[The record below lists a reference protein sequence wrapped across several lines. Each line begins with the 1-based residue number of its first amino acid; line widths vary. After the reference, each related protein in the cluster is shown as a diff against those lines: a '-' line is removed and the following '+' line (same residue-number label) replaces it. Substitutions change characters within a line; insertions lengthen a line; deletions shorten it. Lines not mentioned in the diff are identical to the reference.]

1 MSLLLDTVGDSSDSV
16 IYAMDEAY
24 VQLESQNRRS
34 WSPKGVSP
42 ILEKN
47 NPHTGVNIIG
57 ASKIH
62 GSFETFADIYPFGHS
77 ITNVEVRNFFDY
89 ILQINEGKKVYMLMD
104 NAGFHTCPKMR
115 EYAEKHK
122 DKLVII
128 NFPTYSPNLN
138 PQENLWNLLK
148 NAIFTTRARASVEE
162 LFDDICTIY
171 YKLNEDTSIERSVTC
186 ARNYY
191 G

>member
-1 MSLLLDTVGDSSDSV
+1 MSVLLDTVEDSSDSV

-24 VQLESQNRRS
+24 VQLESQNRRN
-34 WSPKGVSP
+34 WSPKGISP

-104 NAGFHTCPKMR
+104 NAGTHTCSKMR
-115 EYAEKHK
+115 EYADEHK
-122 DKLVII
+122 DNLVIM
-128 NFPTYSPNLN
+128 NLPTYSPNLN

-148 NAIFTTRARASVEE
+148 NAIFTNRARASVEE
-162 LFDDICTIY
+162 LFDDICNIY
-171 YKLNEDTSIERSVTC
+171 GKLNENTSIERSVTC